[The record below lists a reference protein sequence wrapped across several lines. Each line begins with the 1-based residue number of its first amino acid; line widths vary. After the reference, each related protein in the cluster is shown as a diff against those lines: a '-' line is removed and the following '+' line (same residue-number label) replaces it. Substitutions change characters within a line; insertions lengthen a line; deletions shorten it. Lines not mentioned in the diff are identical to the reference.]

1 MAGCHPERLCYT
13 FSTRP
18 AYQALSRSELLMRV
32 NMPITQ
38 TERTFPASERLIS
51 TTDLNSH
58 ITYCNDA
65 FVALSGFTREELVG
79 QPHNLVRHP
88 DMPASVFAHMWET
101 IKQGKPW
108 MGVVKNRSKQGD
120 YYWVSAYVTAVYEN
134 GRIVGYESVRSL
146 PTRDQVRRA
155 EALYARL
162 RAGKSAVSATS
173 SAAYHLVRQLP
184 MILCALA
191 LAVGVYLLD
200 DLPSIIMIPI
210 VMVVLGGFLEM
221 RQRRSIRNTLEEHPK
236 AFTSSLVALTYSD
249 NRGPQAQLDLA
260 MLSEE
265 ARLQT
270 ALTRLADTGESVRQH
285 AGRSAQLSL
294 RQAESLDQQRSEA
307 DQSATAINQM
317 AATIQEVT
325 HNVQNTAHAA
335 EEADKLAQQGRG
347 LADESLLAI
356 RHMANSVTDI
366 GNAVGE
372 LASATQSIGSV
383 VDVITSIAQQTNLL
397 ALNAAIEAAR
407 AGEQGR
413 GFAVVADEV
422 RSLASRTQSSTEQ
435 IQQIITSLRD
445 GADRAV
451 QTANKGEQISQES
464 VASVEAVQKALD
476 GISQSVT
483 RITGMSQQMAS
494 ASEEQSHV
502 AENIS
507 QQITR
512 IAQLCDESASQ
523 AQQGSQISGELEEM
537 AQYLHSL
544 AERFSR

>member
-1 MAGCHPERLCYT
+1 
-13 FSTRP
+13 
-18 AYQALSRSELLMRV
+18 
-32 NMPITQ
+32 MPITQ

-65 FVALSGFTREELVG
+65 FVTLSGFTREELVG

-162 RAGKSAVSATS
+162 RAGKSAVSASS
-173 SAAYHLVRQLP
+173 SATYHLIRQLP
-184 MILCALA
+184 MILCALALA

-210 VMVVLGGFLEM
+210 VMVVLGVFLEV
-221 RQRRSIRNTLEEHPK
+221 RQRSSIRKTLEEHPK
-236 AFTSSLVALTYSD
+236 AFTSALIALTYSD

-356 RHMANSVTDI
+356 RHMATSVTDI

-372 LASATQSIGSV
+372 LADATQSIGSV

-451 QTANKGEQISQES
+451 QTASKGEQISQES

-502 AENIS
+502 AETIS

-523 AQQGSQISGELEEM
+523 AQQGSQISSELEEM
-537 AQYLHSL
+537 AHYLHSL

>member
-1 MAGCHPERLCYT
+1 MCYT

>member
-1 MAGCHPERLCYT
+1 M
-13 FSTRP
+13 
-18 AYQALSRSELLMRV
+18 
-32 NMPITQ
+32 
-38 TERTFPASERLIS
+38 
-51 TTDLNSH
+51 
-58 ITYCNDA
+58 
-65 FVALSGFTREELVG
+65 
-79 QPHNLVRHP
+79 
-88 DMPASVFAHMWET
+88 
-101 IKQGKPW
+101 
-108 MGVVKNRSKQGD
+108 
-120 YYWVSAYVTAVYEN
+120 TAVYEN

-162 RAGKSAVSATS
+162 RAGKSAVSSSS
-173 SAAYHLVRQLP
+173 SAAYHLIRQLP

-210 VMVVLGGFLEM
+210 AMVVLGVFLEV
-221 RQRRSIRNTLEEHPK
+221 RQRRSIRETLEEHPK
-236 AFTSSLVALTYSD
+236 AFTSALIALTYSD

-356 RHMANSVTDI
+356 RHMATSVTDI

-372 LASATQSIGSV
+372 LADATQSIGSV

-451 QTANKGEQISQES
+451 QTASKGEQISQES

-502 AENIS
+502 AETIS

-523 AQQGSQISGELEEM
+523 AQQGSQISSELEEM
-537 AQYLHSL
+537 AHYLHSL